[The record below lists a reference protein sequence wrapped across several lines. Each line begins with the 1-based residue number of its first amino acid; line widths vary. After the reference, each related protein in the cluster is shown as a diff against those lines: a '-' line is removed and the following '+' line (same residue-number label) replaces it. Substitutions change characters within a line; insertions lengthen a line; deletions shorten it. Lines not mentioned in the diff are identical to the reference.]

1 MLNDLSFKRVTD
13 NAFKAETDKVLMSIL
28 DELISNDMYRLTW
41 TYDYPQLK
49 IFIGQK
55 EEDKN
60 E

>member
-1 MLNDLSFKRVTD
+1 MLNDLSFE
-13 NAFKAETDKVLMSIL
+13 AETDKVLMSIL

-55 EEDKN
+55 EDL
-60 E
+60 

>member
-55 EEDKN
+55 EDL
-60 E
+60 